1 MIGDYPARFRR
12 APFVVRAD
20 EWKPPIKQETSG
32 SFDGV
37 VTIDSLMVNKCIR
50 KSNLRSYFLRD
61 ESQMRF
67 PAGILFYIFP
77 EEHSFFFLPGRLSKS
92 TWFNSVKMKNEVAL
106 PAATSRSSLQL
117 RPSVRT

>member
-12 APFVVRAD
+12 APFLVRAD

-61 ESQMRF
+61 ESQMRV

-77 EEHSFFFLPGRLSKS
+77 QEHSFFS
-92 TWFNSVKMKNEVAL
+92 
-106 PAATSRSSLQL
+106 SRPFVQVHML
-117 RPSVRT
+117 